1 MLNNKIK
8 IKNMK
13 NFSLFVGILVVTG
26 MLVSAVTFAADTG
39 VVTATVTV
47 QNISVAVTDGL
58 VQYGILPASDTTSTI
73 ATDLDDSQTAD
84 NDGNITE
91 DFNIIG
97 TDSAAWTLEAAVGS
111 DDEYAHTFCTTTCD
125 ATPVWVEIQE
135 ASYTS
140 MSIGVASTSNQ
151 VFDLKIETPS
161 VSTAFDEQSVDVT
174 IQATAN

>member
-1 MLNNKIK
+1 
-8 IKNMK
+8 MK
-13 NFSLFVGILVVTG
+13 KFSLFVGILIVTG

-39 VVTATVTV
+39 TVTATVTV

-58 VQYGILPASDTTSTI
+58 VQYGILPASDTTSTV
-73 ATDLDDSQTAD
+73 ASGLNDSQTAD

-97 TDSAAWTLEAAVGS
+97 TDSGGWTLESAAGS
-111 DDEYAHTFCTTTCD
+111 DQYAHSFCTTTCD
-125 ATPVWVEIQE
+125 TTPVWVEIQQ
-135 ASYTS
+135 ASYAS

-151 VFDLKIETPS
+151 VFDLKIDTPT
-161 VSTAFDEQSVDVT
+161 VSTVFTEQSVDVT